1 MVTLYALT
9 HDARIKYIILKG
21 TRMLD
26 RLLIKRETKSR
37 EKWRMFK
44 QREKEYCVHYG
55 RLYAASTI
63 HSSQKITSKSTI
75 NHFLLFPSL
84 ICYILMHFCPLNP
97 PIKLRQFLYTPKR
110 FFMFGNYDVD

>member
-1 MVTLYALT
+1 
-9 HDARIKYIILKG
+9 
-21 TRMLD
+21 
-26 RLLIKRETKSR
+26 
-37 EKWRMFK
+37 MFK

-75 NHFLLFPSL
+75 NHFFAISKLDLL
-84 ICYILMHFCPLNP
+84 YIDAFLPLNP

>member
-9 HDARIKYIILKG
+9 RDARIRYIILKG

-55 RLYAASTI
+55 RLYAASSI

-75 NHFLLFPSL
+75 NHFF
-84 ICYILMHFCPLNP
+84 CYF
-97 PIKLRQFLYTPKR
+97 QA
-110 FFMFGNYDVD
+110 